1 MKKFLASLLAVSM
14 VAGMAATSF
23 AYEVK
28 DGTPDKDDP
37 SVAFEAMIKEKSGH
51 YYYDDDDGYPIADV
65 LIGPF
70 GYDSEDKNL
79 KTDNSIEF
87 GKTAYYLLTA
97 LSLEGADKE
106 KDYTNEN
113 KGAADK
119 DEILDAAKVR
129 LITDSNSTS
138 NLKIKEDLEEGKD
151 LIKGIAVSKK
161 KINDVGYYEH
171 EAGSDL
177 DDKFIPDPK
186 ALKLLEK
193 YGFKEGKYYYMIAL
207 TIEDSSSV
215 SDDDI
220 IGTFTLSK
228 SKKPKCDDIDFDFA
242 INVDWEY
249 SYRKNSDELVITGDF
264 EPVLAEKYYAMK
276 FDCDEEIEITFEDD
290 STFTVDVSGQPK
302 TLLYYDTDFNSK
314 IAAKYPLAELN
325 FWNGNG
331 AKFNRT
337 GEFFLAV
344 GEDAEDYAQFLYQV
358 NSDGSL
364 SEVAGA
370 EYDDSDG
377 GFYFKTRT
385 LGTYVFSDMEL
396 EVGGS
401 SSSDKDDAI
410 VVSPVEP
417 VTPVTPINPGT
428 GARA

>member
-1 MKKFLASLLAVSM
+1 
-14 VAGMAATSF
+14 
-23 AYEVK
+23 
-28 DGTPDKDDP
+28 
-37 SVAFEAMIKEKSGH
+37 
-51 YYYDDDDGYPIADV
+51 
-65 LIGPF
+65 
-70 GYDSEDKNL
+70 
-79 KTDNSIEF
+79 
-87 GKTAYYLLTA
+87 
-97 LSLEGADKE
+97 
-106 KDYTNEN
+106 
-113 KGAADK
+113 
-119 DEILDAAKVR
+119 
-129 LITDSNSTS
+129 
-138 NLKIKEDLEEGKD
+138 
-151 LIKGIAVSKK
+151 
-161 KINDVGYYEH
+161 
-171 EAGSDL
+171 
-177 DDKFIPDPK
+177 
-186 ALKLLEK
+186 
-193 YGFKEGKYYYMIAL
+193 MIAL

-337 GEFFLAV
+337 GEMFLSI
-344 GEDAEDYAQFLYQV
+344 GDEDYDDYYLYQI

-364 SEVAGA
+364 SEVPNA
-370 EYDDSDG
+370 EYDDADE

-385 LGTYVFSDMEL
+385 LGSYVVSDMEL
-396 EVGGS
+396 DTSATE
-401 SSSDKDDAI
+401 SSDESDDI
-410 VVSPVEP
+410 VVTPVDP
-417 VTPVTPINPGT
+417 VTPVNPGT

>member
-119 DEILDAAKVR
+119 DDILDAAKVR

-161 KINDVGYYEH
+161 KINDVGYLEQKP
-171 EAGSDL
+171 ALILMTNLFMLIKRWNSL
-177 DDKFIPDPK
+177 RSM
-186 ALKLLEK
+186 ALKR
-193 YGFKEGKYYYMIAL
+193 A
-207 TIEDSSSV
+207 
-215 SDDDI
+215 
-220 IGTFTLSK
+220 
-228 SKKPKCDDIDFDFA
+228 
-242 INVDWEY
+242 
-249 SYRKNSDELVITGDF
+249 
-264 EPVLAEKYYAMK
+264 
-276 FDCDEEIEITFEDD
+276 
-290 STFTVDVSGQPK
+290 STT
-302 TLLYYDTDFNSK
+302 T
-314 IAAKYPLAELN
+314 
-325 FWNGNG
+325 
-331 AKFNRT
+331 
-337 GEFFLAV
+337 
-344 GEDAEDYAQFLYQV
+344 
-358 NSDGSL
+358 
-364 SEVAGA
+364 
-370 EYDDSDG
+370 
-377 GFYFKTRT
+377 
-385 LGTYVFSDMEL
+385 
-396 EVGGS
+396 
-401 SSSDKDDAI
+401 
-410 VVSPVEP
+410 
-417 VTPVTPINPGT
+417 
-428 GARA
+428 

>member
-37 SVAFEAMIKEKSGH
+37 SVAFEAMIKEKNGN
-51 YYYDDDDGYPIADV
+51 YYYDDDDGYPIADI

-119 DEILDAAKVR
+119 DDILDAAKVR

-177 DDKFIPDPK
+177 DDKFIADPD
-186 ALKLLEK
+186 ALALLQE
-193 YGFKEGKYYYMIAL
+193 YGFEEGKYYYMIAL

-249 SYRKNSDELVITGDF
+249 SYRKDSDELVITGDF

-302 TLLYYDTDFNSK
+302 TLLYFDTDFNSS

-337 GEFFLAV
+337 GEMFLSI
-344 GEDAEDYAQFLYQV
+344 GDEDYDNYYLYQI

-364 SEVAGA
+364 SEVANA
-370 EYDDSDG
+370 EYDDADE

-385 LGTYVFSDMEL
+385 LGSYVVSDMEL
-396 EVGGS
+396 DTSATE
-401 SSSDKDDAI
+401 SSDESDDI
-410 VVSPVEP
+410 VVTPVDP
-417 VTPVTPINPGT
+417 VTPVNPGT

>member
-1 MKKFLASLLAVSM
+1 
-14 VAGMAATSF
+14 
-23 AYEVK
+23 
-28 DGTPDKDDP
+28 
-37 SVAFEAMIKEKSGH
+37 MIKEKNGN
-51 YYYDDDDGYPIADV
+51 YYYDDDDGYPIADI

-97 LSLEGADKE
+97 LSLEGSDEE

-113 KGAADK
+113 KGAADM
-119 DEILDAAKVR
+119 DDILDAAKVR

-177 DDKFIPDPK
+177 DDKFIADPD
-186 ALKLLEK
+186 ALALLQE
-193 YGFKEGKYYYMIAL
+193 YGFEEGKYYYMIAL

-249 SYRKNSDELVITGDF
+249 SYRKDSDELVVTGDF

-276 FDCDEEIEITFEDD
+276 FDCEI
-290 STFTVDVSGQPK
+290 G
-302 TLLYYDTDFNSK
+302 
-314 IAAKYPLAELN
+314 
-325 FWNGNG
+325 
-331 AKFNRT
+331 
-337 GEFFLAV
+337 
-344 GEDAEDYAQFLYQV
+344 
-358 NSDGSL
+358 
-364 SEVAGA
+364 
-370 EYDDSDG
+370 
-377 GFYFKTRT
+377 
-385 LGTYVFSDMEL
+385 
-396 EVGGS
+396 
-401 SSSDKDDAI
+401 
-410 VVSPVEP
+410 
-417 VTPVTPINPGT
+417 
-428 GARA
+428 RAHV